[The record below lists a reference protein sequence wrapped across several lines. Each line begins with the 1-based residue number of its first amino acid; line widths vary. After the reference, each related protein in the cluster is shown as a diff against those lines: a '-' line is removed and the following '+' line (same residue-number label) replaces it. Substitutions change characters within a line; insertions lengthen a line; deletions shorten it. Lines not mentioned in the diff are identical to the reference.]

1 MNLTITIEGA
11 EELKHSFDYVKEGLV
26 DFRQLG
32 TWKAV
37 AREFYKIIKAQFDSE
52 GGTGKSGKWAPL
64 TPKYAAIKAK
74 KYPGGSIL
82 VATGAMRSSLTSGG
96 ANSIYEETAQ
106 ELTIGTSDPK
116 AAYHQRGK
124 KKREIFSMT
133 DDQEKQMIAPI
144 YQKLNQ
150 LIANAKLRDI
160 RGF

>member
-1 MNLTITIEGA
+1 MNFTITIEGA
-11 EELKHSFDYVKEGLV
+11 KELKHSFDYVEQRLV

-52 GGTGKSGKWAPL
+52 GGSGRSGKWAPL

-82 VATGAMRSSLTSGG
+82 VATGALRASLTSGG
-96 ANSIYEETAQ
+96 PNAIYEESSQ
-106 ELTIGTSDPK
+106 ELTIGTKDQK
-116 AAYHQRGK
+116 AGFHQYGR
-124 KKREIFSMT
+124 KKREIFSFT
-133 DDQEKQMIAPI
+133 DEQNKQTVEPI